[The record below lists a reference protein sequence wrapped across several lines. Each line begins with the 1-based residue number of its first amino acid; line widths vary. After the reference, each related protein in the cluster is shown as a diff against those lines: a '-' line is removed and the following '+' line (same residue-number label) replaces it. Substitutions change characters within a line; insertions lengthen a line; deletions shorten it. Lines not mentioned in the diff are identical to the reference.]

1 MIHYI
6 KHHFKDCDPK
16 IKQWDEPRE
25 REFKGKIVKG
35 RPTKGYGS
43 SSTHGFEY
51 AGKLYKPDT
60 WTTPIYHIKHEAE
73 KLVWEELGIT
83 KKFTFCLAGYYARE
97 GKGIPHHSDT
107 VPTLDD
113 IVVSIS
119 FGAPRVFVQ
128 RTYQNPIK
136 KHTNTSE
143 LNDVTKENFIIDERF
158 FFFIYGDVLI
168 FDGHNQMHSTHCVP
182 DLQLTKERINLTFR
196 SGL

>member
-6 KHHFKDCDPK
+6 KNSFKDYDPR
-16 IKQWDEPRE
+16 ITEWDEPRK
-25 REFKGKIVKG
+25 REFNGVIVKG
-35 RPTKGYGS
+35 RPTKGFGS
-43 SSTHGFEY
+43 SSFEY
-51 AGKLYKPDT
+51 AGKLYNPT
-60 WTTPIYHIKHEAE
+60 PWTDSIYRIKKAAE
-73 KLVWEELGIT
+73 KLVWEELGI
-83 KKFTFCLAGYYARE
+83 KKEFTFCLCGYYAND

-143 LNDVTKENFIIDERF
+143 LNEVKKENFLINERHF
-158 FFFIYGDVLI
+158 VLEHGDVVI
-168 FDGHNQMHSTHCVP
+168 FDGHNQMKSTHAVP
-182 DLQLTKERINLTFR
+182 DLQFTKERVNLTFR